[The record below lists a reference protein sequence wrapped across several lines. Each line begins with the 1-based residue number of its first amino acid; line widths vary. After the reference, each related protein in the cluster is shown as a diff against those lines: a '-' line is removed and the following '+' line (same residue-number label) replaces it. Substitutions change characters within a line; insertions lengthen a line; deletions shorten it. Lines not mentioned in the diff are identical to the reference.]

1 MDVEP
6 EKVEATLARIKPQ
19 LEAQDFELIARLW
32 STLMLVMRL
41 VRAQRAS
48 LARLRRVFGLSSS
61 EKTRE
66 VTGAGVDANRSGAE
80 AAQDATGA
88 QGAHDGETAA
98 KTKPKGHGRL
108 GVSDY
113 PTALHHAVLHA
124 ELKVGERCPLCER
137 GSLYALEE
145 PARILRILG
154 QPLLAAHCWDC
165 QRLRCSGCG
174 HVFTAQAP
182 TEARGPKF
190 DETAVAML
198 GLCRYGAGLPLH
210 RLERLQRNV
219 QTPLSSSTQWDALD
233 QNAPALRPAFE
244 HLERVAA
251 QGSVI
256 HDDDTYVRILSFMG
270 ERRAKLLQ
278 AGELPDPDRTGLFTT
293 AIVSSTE
300 LGTVAL
306 FYSGR
311 KHAGENLNKLLM
323 ARDPERDAP
332 ILMSDA
338 LSRNVPKDHLVVEA
352 NCTAHA
358 RRGIVDQFPNFPAEC
373 RTVLLLLREVYA
385 VEADCKARKLT
396 PDKRLA
402 EHRDRSEPVMSQLHA
417 FMTEELAS
425 KRAEPN
431 SGLGKAYQ
439 YMLKRWDKLTL
450 FLRVA
455 SAPLENNI
463 CERALKMAICHRR
476 NSLFYRTQHGATVGD
491 TFTSL
496 IHTAELH
503 GKNPFDYLT
512 ALLRHAR
519 AVADQPA
526 AWMPWTYEATLA
538 GLSGRA

>member
-48 LARLRRVFGLSSS
+48 LARLRRLFGLSTS

-66 VTGAGVDANRSGAE
+66 VTGAGVEANQLDPQGTPVPLGARNGETE
-80 AAQDATGA
+80 AAP
-88 QGAHDGETAA
+88 

-108 GVSDY
+108 GISDY
-113 PTALHHAVLHA
+113 PTAVHHAVLHA

-137 GSLYALEE
+137 GNLYTLEE

-182 TEARGPKF
+182 AEAQGSKF
-190 DETAVAML
+190 DETAVAMI
-198 GLCRYGAGLPLH
+198 GLCRYGTGLPLH
-210 RLERLQRNV
+210 RLERLQRNM

-278 AGELPDPDRTGLFTT
+278 DGELPDPDRTGMFTT
-293 AIVSSTE
+293 AVVSKAE
-300 LGTVAL
+300 QGTVAL

-323 ARDPERDAP
+323 VRDPQRAAP

-338 LSRNVPKDHLVVEA
+338 LSRNVPRDHVVIEA

-358 RRGIVDQFPNFPAEC
+358 RRPIVDQFPNFPAEC
-373 RTVLLLLREVYA
+373 RTVLLLLQEVYA

-402 EHRDRSEPVMSQLHA
+402 EHQGRSDPAMSQLHA
-417 FMTEELAS
+417 FMTEELAN

-450 FLRVA
+450 FLRVPG
-455 SAPLENNI
+455 APLENNI

-503 GKNPFDYLT
+503 GKNPFEYLT
-512 ALLRHAR
+512 ALLRNAR
-519 AVADQPA
+519 AVAEQPA
-526 AWMPWTYEATLA
+526 AWMPWSYEATLA
-538 GLSGRA
+538 SLCARA